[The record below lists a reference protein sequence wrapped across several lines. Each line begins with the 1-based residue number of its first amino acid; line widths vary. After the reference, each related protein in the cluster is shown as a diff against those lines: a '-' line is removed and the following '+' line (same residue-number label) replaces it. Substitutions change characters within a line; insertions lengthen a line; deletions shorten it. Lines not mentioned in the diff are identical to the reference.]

1 MNKLTDIL
9 DSIDKPIQLPL
20 KFRTFKENEEIRLRL
35 IHEPIHQPRP
45 NRAPR
50 ECSICRDYPELTH
63 KVRQVPVF
71 TPSQDPERDAPAFML
86 TAKDTSPFYN
96 ATYLIMKGF

>member
-1 MNKLTDIL
+1 MNKIADSL
-9 DSIDKPIQLPL
+9 DSIDQPIQLPL
-20 KFRTFKENEEIRLRL
+20 KFRTFKENQEIRLRL
-35 IHEPIHQPRP
+35 IHEPIYRPQP

-63 KVRQVPVF
+63 KERQVPVY
-71 TPSQDPERDAPAFML
+71 TGPERDAPAFML
-86 TAKDTSPFYN
+86 TVKDTSPFYN